1 MIYLKK
7 GAEIYPR
14 GVQVHY
20 NIGLVLNKIERFE
33 EALESY
39 KRVVA
44 LNPNYTSAHHNMGV
58 IYLINLKKYEE
69 AVICCK
75 KALELDPKK
84 VSSYYT
90 LARSLEKLGKF

>member
-1 MIYLKK
+1 LIYLKK

-14 GVQVHY
+14 GVQIHY
-20 NIGLVLNKIERFE
+20 NIGLVLYKIERFE

-58 IYLINLKKYEE
+58 IY
-69 AVICCK
+69 CK